1 MNYRKCGSLLTLSLL
16 LNALVLSETEDSA
29 RAPDSSPMI
38 NILNKILNLFY
49 SRGKWDFLDIV
60 RMFESILSG
69 SSLLRHSRLHDNG
82 TREDTGNQTQDWTQK
97 VSLRSRTEQ
106 REQRD
111 CLTDIYRLF
120 ENVTE
125 NPWALQFLDS
135 WGKPGP
141 SLLMGRIRF
150 VGNYKQCRSAMAPP
164 LPDEPGS
171 GFKGNYCVL
180 NIAVK
185 GVSGHVGLIGNLE
198 LGSCMPDSC
207 TESEITDIV
216 QEKLKTFNLSS
227 ELSAGS
233 TECRTDKREV
243 TGATAASILLLTVIL
258 ILMVSGTLLDIVVLQ
273 CPKWNSQCQD
283 QDRAEPG
290 GENNFKP
297 HIKYCQ
303 ISMETDL
310 SEEEQ
315 TEKEDSLA
323 GSVRSRVEKTVIERR
338 ASLLTKRVH
347 FKTPWRG
354 K

>member
-125 NPWALQFLDS
+125 NPWALQLRRYS
-135 WGKPGP
+135 Q
-141 SLLMGRIRF
+141 R
-150 VGNYKQCRSAMAPP
+150 V
-164 LPDEPGS
+164 
-171 GFKGNYCVL
+171 
-180 NIAVK
+180 
-185 GVSGHVGLIGNLE
+185 
-198 LGSCMPDSC
+198 
-207 TESEITDIV
+207 
-216 QEKLKTFNLSS
+216 
-227 ELSAGS
+227 
-233 TECRTDKREV
+233 
-243 TGATAASILLLTVIL
+243 
-258 ILMVSGTLLDIVVLQ
+258 TLLGLRVR
-273 CPKWNSQCQD
+273 CYSQ
-283 QDRAEPG
+283 RVTLLG
-290 GENNFKP
+290 
-297 HIKYCQ
+297 
-303 ISMETDL
+303 L
-310 SEEEQ
+310 R
-315 TEKEDSLA
+315 
-323 GSVRSRVEKTVIERR
+323 VRCYSQRVTLLGLRVRCYSQRVTLLGLRVRCYSQRVTLLGLRVRCYSQRVTLLGLRVRCYSQRVTLLGLRVRCYSQRVTLLGLRVRCYSQRVTLLGLRVRRYSQRVI
-338 ASLLTKRVH
+338 
-347 FKTPWRG
+347 
-354 K
+354 